1 MNPQSLEELTIGEI
15 RRALAQGAPEMTVR
29 EALAEL
35 AESDE
40 IGRRHEQ
47 QQARYQAYVETRA
60 QRLAA
65 AEEEAMDEVDREQQR
80 SGRPWPNRE
89 ERFTAR
95 RDAGLGSP
103 GTLRDRRAA
112 ASVRGLGRGRI
123 SRALQGGN
131 PGRAGGGAAQTLRL
145 GRRLNGSTTYERRNH
160 VEEPDRDAAGQAGAV
175 EPRSAAGRPRAL
187 PPRQMTLDLTHA

>member
-47 QQARYQAYVETRA
+47 QQARYRAYVETRV

-95 RDAGLGSP
+95 RDAGLEARERFEIGEPLLLFEDWVEAGSP
-103 GTLRDRRAA
+103 ERYRAETPVARAEGLLRRFG
-112 ASVRGLGRGRI
+112 SV
-123 SRALQGGN
+123 
-131 PGRAGGGAAQTLRL
+131 AG
-145 GRRLNGSTTYERRNH
+145 
-160 VEEPDRDAAGQAGAV
+160 
-175 EPRSAAGRPRAL
+175 
-187 PPRQMTLDLTHA
+187 

>member
-80 SGRPWPNRE
+80 SGRPWPSRE

-95 RDAGLGSP
+95 RDAGLEARERFEIDEPLLLFEDWVEAGSP
-103 GTLRDRRAA
+103 ERYRAETPVARAEGLLRRFG
-112 ASVRGLGRGRI
+112 SV
-123 SRALQGGN
+123 
-131 PGRAGGGAAQTLRL
+131 AG
-145 GRRLNGSTTYERRNH
+145 
-160 VEEPDRDAAGQAGAV
+160 
-175 EPRSAAGRPRAL
+175 
-187 PPRQMTLDLTHA
+187 